1 MSWWWTTLPLTALDE
16 PGTWSVQFETQ
27 EALAATMSFNVAVT
41 GAVRVA
47 ADAIMSAGGGGIR

>member
-16 PGTWSVQFETQ
+16 PATWSVQIENQ
-27 EALAATMSFNVAVT
+27 EGLVATMSFNVAVT

-47 ADAIMSAGGGGIR
+47 PEAIMSAGGGGIR